1 MRKYGIV
8 WTSASIM
15 WLYTLPHKYLIDLSR
30 QGRQKGVR
38 ICLLFHKA
46 SSIFIG
52 FHAGV
57 NIESKTF
64 FASPTATHPN
74 SLSCPEHLLL
84 SGCTVVWQYDGKTK
98 FYWFPWGC
106 KHRIKTFFCLPKHH
120 TSQLTLWWCYI
131 LRTSTFVPLHCC
143 KMVKLFRSKCENV
156 SVFVYPVFKCG
167 VHYTQKDLS
176 AKFK

>member
-64 FASPTATHPN
+64 FLPHRPPHIPTHCPALNIYFCPVAPLYDSTMERRNFIGFHEGVNIESKLFFASPNTTHLN
-74 SLSCPEHLLL
+74 SLSGDVIYSGHLLL
-84 SGCTVVWQYDGKTK
+84 
-98 FYWFPWGC
+98 
-106 KHRIKTFFCLPKHH
+106 
-120 TSQLTLWWCYI
+120 
-131 LRTSTFVPLHCC
+131 LRCTFV
-143 KMVKLFRSKCENV
+143 RW
-156 SVFVYPVFKCG
+156 
-167 VHYTQKDLS
+167 
-176 AKFK
+176 